1 MKASNEKKKEIKKE
15 MKLLIK
21 KVNDSPLNRF
31 LLDYYDGLKY
41 EELDE
46 ARDGVEY
53 KINFHKRL
61 IKDLKKELK
70 SSKSKNKDIK
80 NIEDYI
86 DELEYSKRTSF
97 EIIKVIKA
105 KKSYFEL
112 KNQLKNLKNNNK
124 KINCRR
130 LFAGLR
136 SQS

>member
-46 ARDGVEY
+46 VRDGVEY

-86 DELEYSKRTSF
+86 DELEYSNRTSF

-112 KNQLKNLKNNNK
+112 KNQLKNNNK

>member
-53 KINFHKRL
+53 RINFHKRL

-86 DELEYSKRTSF
+86 DELEYSNRTSF